1 MFFAPPCPAI
11 LPASDCA
18 AQTEPAVTDLLPSVA
33 ATGDDQPNDPGDL
46 LRRHQ
51 ESLFPSVGLFY
62 DAPIEL
68 RRGEGRYVYDGAG
81 RQYLDF
87 FGGIATVSSGHA
99 VPEINDAIKEQLDRI
114 THTSTLFLIRS
125 QIELAERIKA
135 MTPAKLNKVFFTNSG
150 TEANE
155 AAFLIATLYRG
166 SNELI
171 ALRHSYHGRS
181 FATTAATGQAPWR
194 ASNNSG
200 LHVHYVGNPYC
211 YRCPWE
217 QTYPSCDLLCA
228 RDVEAV
234 IRTTTSGRPA
244 AFVAEP
250 IQGVGGFVTPPP
262 DYFIRVKEILDR
274 HGIPFICDEVQ
285 TGWGRLGVAD
295 FGFQAYG
302 VEPEAVVF
310 AKGLANGIPIG
321 GVVATD
327 ELASSI
333 RSLSLSTFGG
343 NPIATTA
350 ALANL
355 NYIATANL
363 RDNARRV
370 GAYLIDRLRALAE
383 KHPAI
388 GDVRGMGLLVAVELV
403 RDRRTK
409 EPAPDL
415 LARVLNGAKERGLIV
430 GRGGL
435 HANTIRICPPLIVS
449 EADVDTATNI
459 LDEALGV
466 DS

>member
-1 MFFAPPCPAI
+1 MAERTDGTPVATASI
-11 LPASDCA
+11 DPASA
-18 AQTEPAVTDLLPSVA
+18 
-33 ATGDDQPNDPGDL
+33 PGDAADL
-46 LRRHQ
+46 VRRHR

-62 DAPIEL
+62 DEPIEL
-68 RRGEGRYVYDGAG
+68 RCGERQYVYDGDG

-99 VPEINDAIKEQLDRI
+99 IPEINEAIKRQLDRI

-135 MTPAKLNKVFFTNSG
+135 MTAPHLGKVFFTNSG

-155 AAFLIATLYRG
+155 AAFLITTLARNA
-166 SNELI
+166 NELI

-181 FATTAATGQAPWR
+181 FATINASGQTPWR
-194 ASNNSG
+194 SSTLSP

-217 QTYPSCDLLCA
+217 KTYPSCGLLCA

-234 IRTTTSGRPA
+234 IKTTTSGAPA

-250 IQGVGGFVTPPP
+250 IQGVGGFITPPP
-262 DYFIRVKEILDR
+262 EYFQEVKAILDR
-274 HGIPFICDEVQ
+274 YGIPFISDEVQ
-285 TGWGRLGVAD
+285 TGWGRIGAAD
-295 FGFQAYG
+295 FGFQAFG
-302 VEPEAVVF
+302 IEPDVVVF

-321 GVVATD
+321 GLIATD
-327 ELASSI
+327 ELAGAI

-355 NYIATANL
+355 NHILTNNL
-363 RDNARRV
+363 RENARAV
-370 GAYLIDRLRALAE
+370 GTYLIERLWALAGR
-383 KHPAI
+383 HPLI
-388 GDVRGMGLLVAVELV
+388 GDVRGMGLLVAIELV
-403 RDRRTK
+403 TDRTTK
-409 EPAPDL
+409 EPAAAATL
-415 LARVLNGAKERGLIV
+415 RVLDEAKRRGLIV

-435 HANTIRICPPLIVS
+435 HANVLRLCPPLIVTKT
-449 EADVDTATNI
+449 DVDAAIEI
-459 LDEALGV
+459 LDGAMAAAVDEA
-466 DS
+466 

>member
-1 MFFAPPCPAI
+1 
-11 LPASDCA
+11 
-18 AQTEPAVTDLLPSVA
+18 VTDA
-33 ATGDDQPNDPGDL
+33 ADL
-46 LRRHQ
+46 LRRHR

-62 DAPIEL
+62 EDPIEL
-68 RRGEGRYVYDGAG
+68 RRGEGVVVEDGDG
-81 RQYLDF
+81 RRYLDF

-99 VPEINDAIKEQLDRI
+99 VPEINAAIADQLDRI
-114 THTSTLFLIRS
+114 AHTSTLFLIRS
-125 QIELAERIKA
+125 QIELAERIRA
-135 MTPAKLNKVFFTNSG
+135 MTPPKLDKVFFCNSG

-155 AAFLIATLYRG
+155 AAFLVTTLHRG
-166 SNELI
+166 SNELV

-181 FATTAATGQAPWR
+181 MATTAATGQSTWR
-194 ASNNSG
+194 NSTLSG

-217 QTYPSCDLLCA
+217 KTYPGCGLLCA

-234 IRTTTSGRPA
+234 IRTTTTGQPA

-262 DYFIRVKEILDR
+262 EYFREVKAILDR
-274 HGIPFICDEVQ
+274 YGIPFVCDEVQ

-302 VEPEAVVF
+302 VEPEVVVF

-321 GVVATD
+321 GLVATD

-355 NYIATANL
+355 NYIATRSL

-370 GAYLIDRLRALAE
+370 GAHLKERLLGLAE
-383 KHPAI
+383 RHPVI
-388 GDVRGMGLLVAVELV
+388 GDVRGMGLLVGVELV
-403 RDRRTK
+403 RDRATK
-409 EPAPDL
+409 EPAPDV
-415 LARVLNGAKERGLIV
+415 LARLLEGAKARGLIV

-435 HANTIRICPPLIVS
+435 HANVVRLCPPLVAS
-449 EADVDTATNI
+449 VADADAAADI
-459 LDEALGV
+459 LDEALAAAV
-466 DS
+466 AA

>member
-1 MFFAPPCPAI
+1 
-11 LPASDCA
+11 
-18 AQTEPAVTDLLPSVA
+18 VTDLRQRTTTPTSA
-33 ATGDDQPNDPGDL
+33 AANWPGDADEL
-46 LRRHQ
+46 ARRHR

-62 DAPIEL
+62 DEPIEL
-68 RRGEGRYVYDGAG
+68 RQGEGQFVYDSAG

-99 VPEINDAIKEQLDRI
+99 IPEINQPIKEQLDRI
-114 THTSTLFLIRS
+114 SHTSTLFLIRS
-125 QIELAERIKA
+125 QIELAERLRE
-135 MTPAKLNKVFFTNSG
+135 MTPVHLNKVFFTNSG

-155 AAFLIATLYRG
+155 AAFLIATLNRD

-181 FATTAATGQAPWR
+181 FATINASGQTPWR
-194 ASNNSG
+194 SSTFSP

-217 QTYPSCDLLCA
+217 KTYPECDLLCA

-250 IQGVGGFVTPPP
+250 IQGVGGFIVPPP
-262 DYFIRVKEILDR
+262 EYFVRVKEILDR
-274 HGIPFICDEVQ
+274 HGIPFISDEVQ
-285 TGWGRLGVAD
+285 TAWGRIGAAD
-295 FGFQAYG
+295 WGFQAYG
-302 VEPEAVVF
+302 VDPDVVVF

-321 GVVATD
+321 GLVATD

-355 NYIATANL
+355 NYIATHTL
-363 RDNARRV
+363 RENARRI
-370 GAYLIDRLRALAE
+370 GNYLLARLWELAGR
-383 KHPAI
+383 HSII
-388 GDVRGMGLLVAVELV
+388 GDVRGMGLMIAVELV
-403 RDRRTK
+403 KDRQTK
-409 EPAPDL
+409 EPAAEV
-415 LARVLNGAKERGLIV
+415 LARIQNEAKQRGLII

-435 HANTIRICPPLIVS
+435 HGNVIRICPPLIVT
-449 EADVDTATNI
+449 EADADVALRI
-459 LDEALGV
+459 LDEAMGV
-466 DS
+466 G